1 MPPRV
6 GGSSVTQIM
15 DLVVRSVL
23 ANRQSVVQFR
33 HNTREQYSNI
43 MDPANLT
50 ELNDLETSLSR
61 TLQSYVPDA
70 SVTLN
75 WSPLQEISVP
85 MPQAEVKLLEDEY
98 EARVERTGHGLQR
111 AFIVTMLQHLVAAQ
125 KQDGGEDD
133 DEPRQ
138 DESEEESE
146 ETRMSLLPNLVLAIE
161 EPELYQHPSRQR
173 HLASVLLKLA
183 TGGIEGVA
191 ESTQV
196 IYITHSPLF
205 VGLDRFDQVRVLHKV
220 TIEAGKP
227 KATQLKRADME
238 AVAEELGRANNAPP
252 AAYRAETLRPRLYAI
267 MTPWMGEGFFADV
280 VVLVEG
286 EEDRAAILGF
296 AEAKG
301 YALDSMG
308 IAVIPCFG
316 KRNLDRPL
324 VIFRHMGVPTY
335 VVWDGDSDSSDP
347 RPEDNK
353 YLMRLLDIP
362 GEEWP
367 CFVIDTAACFKKKL
381 EKTLEAE
388 IGENAFAQ
396 LLSNAQEEFGIAK
409 KAHAIKNP
417 VVIRRVVE
425 DAASQGMSCPSMEK
439 VVERVVALTAGIE
452 PSP

>member
-1 MPPRV
+1 
-6 GGSSVTQIM
+6 
-15 DLVVRSVL
+15 
-23 ANRQSVVQFR
+23 
-33 HNTREQYSNI
+33 
-43 MDPANLT
+43 
-50 ELNDLETSLSR
+50 
-61 TLQSYVPDA
+61 
-70 SVTLN
+70 
-75 WSPLQEISVP
+75 

-98 EARVERTGHGLQR
+98 EAKVERTGHGLQR

-125 KQDGGEDD
+125 KQDGGEED

-138 DESEEESE
+138 DESGEESE
-146 ETRMSLLPNLVLAIE
+146 GTHLSLLPNLVLAIE

-173 HLASVLLKLA
+173 HLASVLSKLA
-183 TGGIEGVA
+183 SGGIEGVA

-196 IYITHSPLF
+196 IYTTHSPLF
-205 VGLDRFDQVRVLHKV
+205 AGLDRFDQIRVLHKV
-220 TIEAGKP
+220 TLEVDKP

-238 AVAEELGRANNAPP
+238 AVAVELGRANNASPET
-252 AAYRAETLRPRLYAI
+252 YRAETLRPRLHAI

-296 AEAKG
+296 AEARG
-301 YALDSMG
+301 YAFDSMG

-347 RPEDNK
+347 KPADNK

-362 GEEWP
+362 EQDWP
-367 CFVIDTAACFKKKL
+367 CFVMDTAACFKKNL
-381 EKTLEAE
+381 EKTLEQE
-388 IGENAFAQ
+388 IGEDTFAQ
-396 LLSNAQEEFGIAK
+396 LLSNAQEEFGIPK
-409 KAHAIKNP
+409 KAHALKNP
-417 VVIRRVVE
+417 VVIRRIVE
-425 DAASQGMSCPSMEK
+425 GAASQGTSCQSMEQI
-439 VVERVVALTAGIE
+439 VEGVVALRAEIG